1 MKLTRALVFLTVLAL
16 TGCQSSG
23 DQAAVS
29 APAQVESAAPQE
41 ESAPQEE
48 AEEENTS
55 EPEPAGPQECQ
66 EATQLSI
73 EDSIDTQTAAFGE
86 GEFDRAYAI
95 SSPSFQ
101 ESVTLEGFIEIISGS
116 YGPLIQSS
124 ELAYRDCMVDSSETI
139 AVIDVRFIESG
150 NSVYA
155 LRYIMVS
162 VEGTWRVDGA
172 SNLQV
177 VGEGA

>member
-1 MKLTRALVFLTVLAL
+1 MKLSRALVFSAALAL
-16 TGCQSSG
+16 TGCQ
-23 DQAAVS
+23 AAVDEAAIS
-29 APAQVESAAPQE
+29 TPAQVDSEAPQE
-41 ESAPQEE
+41 DSPQGEV
-48 AEEENTS
+48 EEEDS
-55 EPEPAGPQECQ
+55 AEPEPAGPQECQ
-66 EATQLSI
+66 EATQLRI

-116 YGPLIQSS
+116 YGPLIESS
-124 ELAYRDCMVDSSETI
+124 ELAYRDCMVDSSEVI
-139 AVIDVRFIESG
+139 AIIDVRFIESG
-150 NSVYA
+150 NAVYG
-155 LRYIMVS
+155 LRYLMVN

-177 VGEGA
+177 IGEGT

>member
-1 MKLTRALVFLTVLAL
+1 VKLSRALVFLAALAL
-16 TGCQSSG
+16 TGCQ
-23 DQAAVS
+23 AAVDEAAIS
-29 APAQVESAAPQE
+29 TPAQVDSEAPQE
-41 ESAPQEE
+41 DSPQEE

-124 ELAYRDCMVDSSETI
+124 ELAYRDCMVDSSEVI
-139 AVIDVRFIESG
+139 AIIDVRFIESG
-150 NSVYA
+150 NAVYG
-155 LRYIMVS
+155 LRYLMVN

-177 VGEGA
+177 VGEGT

>member
-1 MKLTRALVFLTVLAL
+1 MKLSRALVFLAALAL
-16 TGCQSSG
+16 TGCQ
-23 DQAAVS
+23 AAVDEATIS
-29 APAQVESAAPQE
+29 TPAQVDSEAPQE
-41 ESAPQEE
+41 ESVPQEE

-124 ELAYRDCMVDSSETI
+124 ELAYRDCMVDSSEVI
-139 AVIDVRFIESG
+139 AIIDVRFIESG
-150 NSVYA
+150 NAVYG
-155 LRYIMVS
+155 LRYLMVN

-177 VGEGA
+177 VGEGT

>member
-1 MKLTRALVFLTVLAL
+1 MKLSRALVFLAALAL
-16 TGCQSSG
+16 TGCQ
-23 DQAAVS
+23 AAVDEAAIS
-29 APAQVESAAPQE
+29 TPAQVDSEAPQE
-41 ESAPQEE
+41 DSPQEE

-124 ELAYRDCMVDSSETI
+124 ELAYRDCMVDSSEVI
-139 AVIDVRFIESG
+139 AIIDVRFIESG
-150 NSVYA
+150 NAVYG
-155 LRYIMVS
+155 LRYLMVN

-177 VGEGA
+177 VGEGT

>member
-1 MKLTRALVFLTVLAL
+1 VKASKALAL
-16 TGCQSSG
+16 LLLLALSGCQ
-23 DQAAVS
+23 AA
-29 APAQVESAAPQE
+29 A
-41 ESAPQEE
+41 EE
-48 AEEENTS
+48 AASQTELESPAPEIESEPTEDAS
-55 EPEPAGPQECQ
+55 PAETIEPEPAGPQECT

-73 EDSIDTQTAAFGE
+73 QNSIDTQTASFGQDD
-86 GEFDRAYAI
+86 FDRAYSIA
-95 SSPSFQ
+95 SPSFQ
-101 ESVTLEGFIEIISGS
+101 ESVTLEEFVDIISGS
-116 YGPLIQSS
+116 YGPLIESS

-139 AVIDVRFIESG
+139 AAIDVRFIESG

-155 LRYIMVS
+155 LRYLMVN

>member
-1 MKLTRALVFLTVLAL
+1 MKASKALVLLLLLAL
-16 TGCQSSG
+16 SGC
-23 DQAAVS
+23 QAAV
-29 APAQVESAAPQE
+29 
-41 ESAPQEE
+41 EE
-48 AEEENTS
+48 AATQTELASPAPEVQSEPTEDAS
-55 EPEPAGPQECQ
+55 PAETIEPEPAGPQECT

-73 EDSIDTQTAAFGE
+73 QDSIDTQTAAFGVDD
-86 GEFDRAYAI
+86 FDRAYSIA
-95 SSPSFQ
+95 SPSFQ
-101 ESVTLEGFIEIISGS
+101 ESVTLGEFVDIISGS
-116 YGPLIQSS
+116 YGPLIESS

-139 AVIDVRFIESG
+139 AAIDVRFIESG

-155 LRYIMVS
+155 LRYLMVK

>member
-1 MKLTRALVFLTVLAL
+1 MKLGKVFVLVALLAL

-23 DQAAVS
+23 DELDMS
-29 APAQVESAAPQE
+29 SPTQVESEAPEE

-48 AEEENTS
+48 AEEQNTS

-66 EATQLSI
+66 EATQMRI
-73 EDSIDTQTAAFGE
+73 QDSIDTQTAAFGA
-86 GEFDRAYAI
+86 GEFERAYEIA
-95 SSPSFQ
+95 SPSFQ
-101 ESVTLEGFIEIISGS
+101 ASVTLEGFIEIISGS
-116 YGPLIQSS
+116 YGPLIESS
-124 ELAYRDCMVDSSETI
+124 ELAYRDCMVDSSEAI

-155 LRYIMVS
+155 LRYLMVK
-162 VEGTWRVDGA
+162 VENNWRVDGA

>member
-1 MKLTRALVFLTVLAL
+1 VKLSRALVFLAALAL
-16 TGCQSSG
+16 TGCQ
-23 DQAAVS
+23 AAVDEATIS
-29 APAQVESAAPQE
+29 TPAQVDSEAPQE
-41 ESAPQEE
+41 ESVPQEE
-48 AEEENTS
+48 TEEENTS

-86 GEFDRAYAI
+86 GAFDRAYEI

-124 ELAYRDCMVDSSETI
+124 ELAYRDCMVDSSEVI
-139 AVIDVRFIESG
+139 AIIDVRFIESG
-150 NSVYA
+150 NAVYG
-155 LRYIMVS
+155 LRYLMVN

-177 VGEGA
+177 VGEGT

>member
-1 MKLTRALVFLTVLAL
+1 VKLTRALVFLTVLAL
-16 TGCQSSG
+16 TGCQSLG

-73 EDSIDTQTAAFGE
+73 EDSIDAQTAAFGE

-116 YGPLIQSS
+116 YGPLIESS
-124 ELAYRDCMVDSSETI
+124 ELAYRDCMVDSSEAI
-139 AVIDVRFIESG
+139 AIIDVRFIESG
-150 NSVYA
+150 NAVYG
-155 LRYIMVS
+155 LRYLMVN
-162 VEGTWRVDGA
+162 VQGTWRVDGA

-177 VGEGA
+177 VGEGT

>member
-16 TGCQSSG
+16 TGCQAS
-23 DQAAVS
+23 DQSPVS
-29 APAQVESAAPQE
+29 NPAQVESETPQE
-41 ESAPQEE
+41 DTVPQQE

-73 EDSIDTQTAAFGE
+73 EDSIDAQTAAFGE
-86 GEFDRAYAI
+86 GEFARAYAI
-95 SSPSFQ
+95 ASPSFQ

-116 YGPLIQSS
+116 YGPLIESS
-124 ELAYRDCMVDSSETI
+124 ELAYRDCMVDSSEAI
-139 AVIDVRFIESG
+139 AIIEVRFIESG
-150 NSVYA
+150 NAVYG
-155 LRYIMVS
+155 LRYLMVN

-177 VGEGA
+177 VGEGT

>member
-1 MKLTRALVFLTVLAL
+1 MKLSKVFVLVTLLAL

-23 DQAAVS
+23 DELDMS
-29 APAQVESAAPQE
+29 SPTQVESEAPEE

-48 AEEENTS
+48 AEEQNTS

-66 EATQLSI
+66 EATQMRI
-73 EDSIDTQTAAFGE
+73 QDSIATPTAAFGA
-86 GEFDRAYAI
+86 GEFERAYEIA
-95 SSPSFQ
+95 SPSFQ
-101 ESVTLEGFIEIISGS
+101 ASVPFEGFIEIISGS
-116 YGPLIQSS
+116 YGPLIESS
-124 ELAYRDCMVDSSETI
+124 ELAYRDCMVDSSEAI

-155 LRYIMVS
+155 LRYLMVK
-162 VEGTWRVDGA
+162 VENNWRVDGA

>member
-1 MKLTRALVFLTVLAL
+1 VKLTRALVFLTVLAL

-73 EDSIDTQTAAFGE
+73 EESIDTQTAAFGE

-95 SSPSFQ
+95 ASPSFQ

-116 YGPLIQSS
+116 YGPLIESS
-124 ELAYRDCMVDSSETI
+124 ELAYRDCMVDSSEAI
-139 AVIDVRFIESG
+139 AIIDVRFIESG
-150 NSVYA
+150 NAVYG
-155 LRYIMVS
+155 LRYLMVN

-177 VGEGA
+177 VGEGT

>member
-1 MKLTRALVFLTVLAL
+1 MKASKALVLLL
-16 TGCQSSG
+16 LLGLSGC
-23 DQAAVS
+23 QAAVEEAGL
-29 APAQVESAAPQE
+29 APEVESPAPE
-41 ESAPQEE
+41 VESEPEE
-48 AEEENTS
+48 AQPEDI

-73 EDSIDTQTAAFGE
+73 QDSIDTQTQAFGTGDYE
-86 GEFDRAYAI
+86 SAYAI
-95 SSPSFQ
+95 ASPTFQ

-116 YGPLIQSS
+116 YGPLIESS

-150 NSVYA
+150 NAVYG
-155 LRYIMVS
+155 LRYLMVS
-162 VEGTWRVDGA
+162 VDGTWRVDGA

-177 VGEGA
+177 VGEGT

>member
-1 MKLTRALVFLTVLAL
+1 MKLSRALVLLAALAL
-16 TGCQSSG
+16 TGCQ
-23 DQAAVS
+23 AAVDEAAIS
-29 APAQVESAAPQE
+29 TPAQVDSEAPQE
-41 ESAPQEE
+41 DSPQGKV
-48 AEEENTS
+48 EEEDTAES
-55 EPEPAGPQECQ
+55 EPAGPQECQ

-116 YGPLIQSS
+116 YGPLIESS
-124 ELAYRDCMVDSSETI
+124 ELAYRDCMVDSSEVI
-139 AVIDVRFIESG
+139 AIIDVRFIESG
-150 NSVYA
+150 NAVYG
-155 LRYIMVS
+155 LRYLMVN

-177 VGEGA
+177 VGEGT

>member
-1 MKLTRALVFLTVLAL
+1 MKLSKALVLVALLAL
-16 TGCQSSG
+16 SGCQSSG
-23 DQAAVS
+23 DEAAS
-29 APAQVESAAPQE
+29 PTPAQVESEVPEE
-41 ESAPQEE
+41 ESTPQEE

-116 YGPLIQSS
+116 YGPLIESS
-124 ELAYRDCMVDSSETI
+124 ELAYRDCMVDSSEAI
-139 AVIDVRFIESG
+139 AIIDVRFIESG
-150 NSVYA
+150 NAVYG
-155 LRYIMVS
+155 LRYLMVN

-177 VGEGA
+177 VGEGT

>member
-1 MKLTRALVFLTVLAL
+1 VKLTRALVFLTVLAL
-16 TGCQSSG
+16 TGCQASG

-73 EDSIDTQTAAFGE
+73 EDSIDAQTAAFGE
-86 GEFDRAYAI
+86 GEFERAYAI
-95 SSPSFQ
+95 ASPSFQ

-116 YGPLIQSS
+116 YGPLIESS
-124 ELAYRDCMVDSSETI
+124 ELAYRDCMVDSSEAI
-139 AVIDVRFIESG
+139 AIIDVRFIESG
-150 NSVYA
+150 NAVYG
-155 LRYIMVS
+155 LRYLMVN
-162 VEGTWRVDGA
+162 VEGTWRVAGA

-177 VGEGA
+177 VGEGT

>member
-1 MKLTRALVFLTVLAL
+1 VKLTRALVFLTVLAL

-29 APAQVESAAPQE
+29 APAQVESAGPQE

-73 EDSIDTQTAAFGE
+73 EDSIDAQTAAFGE

-116 YGPLIQSS
+116 YGPLIESS
-124 ELAYRDCMVDSSETI
+124 ELAYRDCMVDSSEAI
-139 AVIDVRFIESG
+139 AIFDVRFIESG
-150 NSVYA
+150 NAVYG
-155 LRYIMVS
+155 LRYLMVN
-162 VEGTWRVDGA
+162 VEGTWRDDGA

-177 VGEGA
+177 VGEGT